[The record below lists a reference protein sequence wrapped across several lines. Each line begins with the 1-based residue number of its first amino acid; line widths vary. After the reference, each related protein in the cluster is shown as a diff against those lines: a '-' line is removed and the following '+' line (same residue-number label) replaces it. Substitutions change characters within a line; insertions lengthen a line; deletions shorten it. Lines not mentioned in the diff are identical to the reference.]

1 MATLVGWDRAVKGAR
16 QAKSWRQTY
25 LLSVIALTALLSVI
39 LWAGREA
46 SMIESRAGDVVSA
59 TLRLER
65 AIGYVGFIHN
75 FKNYVLRPQE
85 TRYFT
90 AAQEDMVRALAAL
103 EELETLIAANGLDA
117 SLREL
122 HATLDTYT
130 AMLKRARALSGEGL
144 TARELDARLRVP
156 DDAAARDVFAFS
168 EQIDRELEEQT
179 SAFLRLRLQLQM
191 SAAIFVIARFAIA
204 QLYRS
209 RERAE
214 QQRLSRMFDTIGL
227 HLGIVDPAGRFVF
240 FNSAFGDLFRH
251 FGQTVST
258 GDTLDDAT
266 RRITPF
272 IAHEDV
278 VTPPDAIAAGEPDI
292 RDVTF
297 TDGSVIRRALYRL
310 DYGRQ
315 VILRRDVTEQHRREA
330 EFNAE
335 RDRLIADLKRS
346 NVELDNF
353 ADIASHDLREPLRGI
368 AINAGF
374 LLRKEELPETARAR
388 VLRIVEMCEREQ
400 MLMDSLL
407 EFARL
412 GRSSDQ
418 DDVINDPA
426 AVVKQIGHD
435 LISADTN
442 RQGVIVLDTGLPPVS
457 VDFGRL
463 RSLFMNLIA
472 NGLKHN
478 DSSRPEVHVGFLGPA
493 TGDRR
498 PPRPVL
504 RRGQWYR
511 RGRG

>member
-1 MATLVGWDRAVKGAR
+1 
-16 QAKSWRQTY
+16 
-25 LLSVIALTALLSVI
+25 
-39 LWAGREA
+39 
-46 SMIESRAGDVVSA
+46 
-59 TLRLER
+59 
-65 AIGYVGFIHN
+65 
-75 FKNYVLRPQE
+75 
-85 TRYFT
+85 
-90 AAQEDMVRALAAL
+90 
-103 EELETLIAANGLDA
+103 
-117 SLREL
+117 
-122 HATLDTYT
+122 
-130 AMLKRARALSGEGL
+130 
-144 TARELDARLRVP
+144 
-156 DDAAARDVFAFS
+156 
-168 EQIDRELEEQT
+168 
-179 SAFLRLRLQLQM
+179 
-191 SAAIFVIARFAIA
+191 
-204 QLYRS
+204 
-209 RERAE
+209 
-214 QQRLSRMFDTIGL
+214 
-227 HLGIVDPAGRFVF
+227 RFVF